1 MNGEKDSN
9 LNIELHWVAVNDIYL
24 RPCRTE
30 KEDTNFAHTGVMN
43 VSSFQ
48 VNRLLDQL
56 EFNDRL

>member
-1 MNGEKDSN
+1 MGNIVSTMNGEKDSN

-43 VSSFQ
+43 VFPS
-48 VNRLLDQL
+48 
-56 EFNDRL
+56 